1 MYRKGDDGKDAL
13 AGPSYTITRD
23 AAHTREPTKQ
33 VLQMIGHW
41 NTAHL
46 RWCAAQRG
54 SSGGWQ
60 RWWPAAVAI
69 AVAVTAAAATVAAA
83 GAGPTPSPLRASRG
97 GLRGVALAVHGE
109 LAGPAALLGG
119 GWI

>member
-1 MYRKGDDGKDAL
+1 M
-13 AGPSYTITRD
+13 
-23 AAHTREPTKQ
+23 
-33 VLQMIGHW
+33 
-41 NTAHL
+41 
-46 RWCAAQRG
+46 
-54 SSGGWQ
+54 
-60 RWWPAAVAI
+60 AI

-83 GAGPTPSPLRASRG
+83 GAGPTPSPLRVSRG